1 MSCTLDCLVVG
12 GGPAGLTTALY
23 LRRFHREV
31 LLCDAGHSR
40 ASHIPLSHNYPGFPE
55 GISGPQLLERLRT
68 QLRQCGCEILN
79 ARVERLER
87 APTDDRW
94 TVHGVDQTLHA
105 RTIVLATGVVDT
117 MPSLPGALRLLEARR
132 LRFCPICDGF
142 EFTGSRIG
150 VIGAGEHGL
159 RESQFIRR
167 FSEHV
172 VHVDWDEPSAHRRD
186 ELARSGIECIDG
198 RGCRLDELAGGELA
212 VMTATGAQHRFDVI
226 YIALGVAVQSRLGA
240 EAGARTDAQGGLC
253 IDAHAQ
259 TSVDGL
265 YAAGD
270 VVCGLDQLVVGM
282 GHAALAA
289 THIHNRLG

>member
-1 MSCTLDCLVVG
+1 MSRTLDCLVVG

-23 LRRFHREV
+23 LRRFHRDV
-31 LLCDAGHSR
+31 LLCDAGRSR
-40 ASHIPLSHNYPGFPE
+40 ASHIPLSRNDPGFPE

-68 QLRQCGCEILN
+68 QLRQCGGERLPV
-79 ARVERLER
+79 RVERLER
-87 APTDDRW
+87 APAGHW
-94 TVHGVDQTLHA
+94 TAHGAGHTLHA
-105 RTIVLATGVVDT
+105 RTVVLATGVVDT
-117 MPSLPGALRLLEARR
+117 MPSLPGAQRLLEARR

-142 EFTGSRIG
+142 EFTGRRIG
-150 VIGAGEHGL
+150 VIGAGEHGM

-172 VHVDWDEPSAHRRD
+172 VHVDWDEPSAQRQD
-186 ELARSGIECIDG
+186 QLARTGIACIDG

-212 VMTATGAQHRFDVI
+212 VTTATGAQHRFDVI
-226 YIALGVAVQSRLGA
+226 YIALGVAVQSGLAA
-240 EAGARTDAQGGLC
+240 EAGARTDAQGCLC

-259 TSVDGL
+259 TSLDGV